1 MRLVLCVVA
10 GRRKPSKTHGQG
22 APLNPS
28 AVRLLFLHQ
37 KDYMSKAD
45 DLLEYFKNHV
55 GEWACSMCGSHS
67 VQPAATFRTLK
78 NAGWQFEEISPQRWG
93 KQMFCPVC
101 GQETTHYKLKSL
113 QQGLDKSRLGI
124 TPAQKKRV
132 ISIIGDVDAFTGASV
147 KSSLEIDHKVPF
159 DRLKET
165 VGDIDIDKLSD
176 VQITEHFQILTRD
189 HNLLKDRA
197 CQSCIK
203 TGVRPPLF
211 GIKYWYDGDGRY
223 IGSCRGCGWYDGAEW
238 RRILNERLAN
248 EL

>member
-165 VGDIDIDKLSD
+165 EDSPRPKTMFEVGEHVRAIEGAFKDFVGTVEKVDYEKNRLTVSIAIFGRATPVELDFTQVEKDI
-176 VQITEHFQILTRD
+176 
-189 HNLLKDRA
+189 
-197 CQSCIK
+197 
-203 TGVRPPLF
+203 
-211 GIKYWYDGDGRY
+211 
-223 IGSCRGCGWYDGAEW
+223 
-238 RRILNERLAN
+238 
-248 EL
+248 